1 MCRSPTWSRHSGR
14 SSAASSLAI
23 GGIVYLATYGARTPL
38 LALRALLRPRNLA
51 LIIVPA
57 AAMGAVALLLQG
69 RVDERVAAGAIALAV
84 VPAPFIAPE
93 LIGRMRGRA
102 DTAGALVLGTVMVS
116 ILVIGSRGALAAGA
130 LFTATE
136 AFALSAMFANALP
149 TVRDRV
155 LVPLRVLGWIAL
167 VVIFASALATL
178 LPPLFD
184 RTAGGTEPP
193 PILTSLLVAAAMLVA
208 GTVSTAVA
216 ARVVGGNITAAI
228 GGAGLRDPAL
238 AVVLATIVGGPESAG
253 VPLLYAVFCLVLAAF
268 SLRPR

>member
-1 MCRSPTWSRHSGR
+1 M
-14 SSAASSLAI
+14 

-51 LIIVPA
+51 LLIVPA
-57 AAMGAVALLLQG
+57 AAMGAVAFLLQG

-116 ILVIGSRGALAAGA
+116 VLIIGSRGALAAGA

-155 LVPLRVLGWIAL
+155 LVPLRVLGWVAL
-167 VVIFASALATL
+167 VVIFASALSIAA
-178 LPPLFD
+178 PPLFD
-184 RTAGGTEPP
+184 RTLGGTEPLP
-193 PILTSLLVAAAMLVA
+193 LLSSVLVAAAMFVT
-208 GTVSTAVA
+208 GTASAAAA
-216 ARVVGGNITAAI
+216 ARVL
-228 GGAGLRDPAL
+228 GANSVAVVCGTGLRDPAL
-238 AVVLATIVGGPESAG
+238 AIALSTILGSPEAAV
-253 VPLLYAVFCLVLAAF
+253 VPLLYAVFCLVIAALAL
-268 SLRPR
+268 SRR